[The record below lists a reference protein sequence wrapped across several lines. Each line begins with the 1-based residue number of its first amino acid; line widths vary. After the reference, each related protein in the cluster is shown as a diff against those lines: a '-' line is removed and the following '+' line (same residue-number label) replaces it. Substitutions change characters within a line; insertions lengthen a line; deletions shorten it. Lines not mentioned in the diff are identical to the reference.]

1 MTTATLEFSI
11 RREIC
16 QAGARLPSSARI
28 FERINHLLANPDAS
42 SQGIVD
48 IIKQDSAVAL
58 RVLRLANSVQFVRGE
73 PFANL
78 ELAID
83 WIGLMHLY
91 HLLAVTA
98 SANLFCEDLPHY
110 RLTSDQVWR
119 NAIATA
125 TAMQLIAEAGGAD
138 PRRAY
143 TLGLF
148 RPVGRIVL
156 QRIALRRRLPVPA
169 AQSPDPKNPHA
180 WEQAN
185 LGLNHTEAVLTL
197 FSEWGLH
204 PSLGYGIQH
213 HFDPASAPDSPD
225 TAYAALLHV
234 ACWMS
239 FEAGYGLSIEAGS
252 WSTTPEILALARLPK
267 FNLDPYV
274 RRTKEITE
282 RLTAASAKN

>member
-1 MTTATLEFSI
+1 MTTATIEFPI

-28 FERINHLLANPDAS
+28 FERINHLLTNPDAS
-42 SQGIVD
+42 AREIVD

-73 PFANL
+73 PFASL

-83 WIGLMHLY
+83 WIGLMNLY

-110 RLTSDQVWR
+110 RLTSEQVWR

-125 TAMQLIAEAGGAD
+125 TAMQLIAEAGGVD

-169 AQSPDPKNPHA
+169 QVADDPTQHA
-180 WEQAN
+180 WEN
-185 LGLNHTEAVLTL
+185 THFGLNHTEAVITL

-204 PSLGYGIQH
+204 RSLGFCIQH
-213 HFDPASAPDSPD
+213 HFEPTAAPESPE
-225 TAYAALLHV
+225 TPYAALLHV

-239 FEAGYGLSIEAGS
+239 REAGYGLPGESGV
-252 WSTTPEILALARLPK
+252 WSTTPEILAVARLPK

-274 RRTKEITE
+274 RRTKEITQ
-282 RLTAASAKN
+282 RLTVASAKN